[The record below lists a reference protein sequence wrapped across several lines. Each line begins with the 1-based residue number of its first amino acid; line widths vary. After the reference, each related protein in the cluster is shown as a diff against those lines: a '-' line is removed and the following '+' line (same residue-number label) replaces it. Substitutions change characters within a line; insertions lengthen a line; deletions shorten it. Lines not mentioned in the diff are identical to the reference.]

1 MIVDE
6 ESFLL
11 YAGKHYDTR
20 KSVSANEFTEDLKRF
35 RYLKRLLKKYEVHGS
50 LRTRLILNHII
61 ILYNCFGH
69 HATTMMF
76 YKLEGYH
83 HSLKPFLMFLNYL
96 PKKVY
101 YEDTIVLTSDIPVD
115 INIVNELRKI

>member
-1 MIVDE
+1 MIFDE

-20 KSVSANEFTEDLKRF
+20 RSVSADEFTEDLKRF
-35 RYLKRLLKKYEVHGS
+35 RYIKRLLKKYEVHGK

-61 ILYNCFGH
+61 ILYNCFGR

-83 HSLKPFLMFLNYL
+83 RSLKPFIMFLNYL
-96 PKKVY
+96 PKEIY
-101 YEDTIVLTSDIPVD
+101 YDNTVVITSDIPID
-115 INIVNELRKI
+115 INIIKELREI